1 MNVWNHPA
9 STVAHVKTKTGLS
22 PVDADPVLMVPF
34 VENASRD
41 GQGPSVRR
49 TSMSAWTALAWMAES
64 PSVQTLKVALLVKVG
79 DLERVAGAR

>member
-1 MNVWNHPA
+1 MNVRNHHA

-49 TSMSAWTALAWMAES
+49 TSMSA
-64 PSVQTLKVALLVKVG
+64 
-79 DLERVAGAR
+79 